1 VHEWSIVQSLL
12 SEVERHAQRRGAIAV
27 HRLHLRVGA
36 LSGVEIPLLETAFET
51 FRERTCCEGAG
62 LEIERVPARWCCP
75 RCRVEL
81 APGARLCCERCGAP
95 ARLESGD
102 EIVLARI
109 EMEVA
114 GAAGAREAAAG
125 EGS

>member
-1 VHEWSIVQSLL
+1 MHEWSIVQTLL
-12 SEVERHAQRRGAIAV
+12 SEVERHALARGAHAV
-27 HRLHLRVGA
+27 RRLHLRVGA
-36 LSGVEIPLLETAFET
+36 LSGVEIALLETAYET
-51 FRERTCCEGAG
+51 FRERSCCEGAT
-62 LEIERVPARWCCP
+62 LAIERVPARWACP

-81 APGARLCCERCGAP
+81 APGALLRCGGCGAP

-114 GAAGAREAAAG
+114 GGAERRRATAG
-125 EGS
+125 EDC

>member
-1 VHEWSIVQSLL
+1 MHEWSIVQTLL
-12 SEVERHAQRRGAIAV
+12 SEVERHARSRGARAV

-36 LSGVEIPLLETAFET
+36 LSGVEVPLLETAWET
-51 FRERTCCEGAG
+51 FRERSCCAGAS
-62 LEIERVPARWCCP
+62 LAIERVPARWACP
-75 RCRVEL
+75 RCRTEL
-81 APGARLCCERCGAP
+81 ASGALLRCGACGAS

-109 EMEVA
+109 EMELAGPA
-114 GAAGAREAAAG
+114 GADRASAG

>member
-1 VHEWSIVQSLL
+1 MHEWSIVQTLL
-12 SEVERHAQRRGAIAV
+12 SEVERHARERGAVAV
-27 HRLHLRVGA
+27 QRLHLRVGA
-36 LSGVEIPLLETAFET
+36 LSGVEIPLLESAFET
-51 FRERTCCEGAG
+51 FRERSCCAGAA
-62 LEIERVPARWCCP
+62 LEIERVPARWGCP
-75 RCRVEL
+75 RCRIEL
-81 APGARLCCERCGAP
+81 ASGAPLHCARCGAS

-114 GAAGAREAAAG
+114 GPASARAATAG

>member
-1 VHEWSIVQSLL
+1 MHEWSIVQTLI
-12 SEVERHAQRRGAIAV
+12 SEVERHAAARGAHAV

-36 LSGVEIPLLETAFET
+36 LSGVEVPLLETAWES
-51 FRERTCCEGAG
+51 FRERSCCAGAE
-62 LEIERVPARWCCP
+62 LAVELVPPLWACP
-75 RCRVEL
+75 RCRTAIPL
-81 APGARLCCERCGAP
+81 GGLLRCGACG
-95 ARLESGD
+95 AAAELESGG

-114 GAAGAREAAAG
+114 PSAAATVR

>member
-12 SEVERHAQRRGAIAV
+12 SEVERHAQARGALAV
-27 HRLHLRVGA
+27 ARLHLRVGE
-36 LSGVEIPLLETAFET
+36 LSGVEIALLETAWET
-51 FRERTCCEGAG
+51 FRERSCCAGAA
-62 LEIERVPARWCCP
+62 LAIERVPARWCCP
-75 RCRVEL
+75 RCRKQL
-81 APGARLCCERCGAP
+81 ASGGWLRCEACGAP

-109 EMEVA
+109 EMEIA
-114 GAAGAREAAAG
+114 GAAKDLAATAG

>member
-1 VHEWSIVQSLL
+1 MHEWSIVQTLL
-12 SEVERHAQRRGAIAV
+12 SEVERHAQARGARAV

-36 LSGVEIPLLETAFET
+36 LSGVEIGLLETAWET
-51 FRERTCCEGAG
+51 FRERTCCEGAA
-62 LEIERVPARWCCP
+62 LEIERVPARWSCP

-81 APGARLCCERCGAP
+81 ASGALLRCGRCGAS
-95 ARLESGD
+95 AQLESGD

-114 GAAGAREAAAG
+114 GAANAPAATAG

>member
-1 VHEWSIVQSLL
+1 MVRSLL
-12 SEVERHAQRRGAIAV
+12 DEAERCARERGARSV

-36 LSGVEIPLLETAFET
+36 LSGVETDLLEAAYAT
-51 FRERTCCEGAG
+51 FREGTLCAGAR
-62 LEIERVPARWCCP
+62 LEIERVPARWSCP

-81 APGARLCCERCGAP
+81 APGTGLCCGRCGAP

-109 EMEVA
+109 EMELA
-114 GAAGAREAAAG
+114 DAAAG
-125 EGS
+125 GAGAEEVF

>member
-1 VHEWSIVQSLL
+1 MHEWSIVHSLL
-12 SEVERHAQRRGAIAV
+12 EEAERCARARGARSV

-36 LSGVEIPLLETAFET
+36 LSGVETRLLETAYAT
-51 FRERTCCEGAG
+51 FRERTLCAGAR
-62 LEIERVPARWCCP
+62 LEIESVPARWGCA

-81 APGARLCCERCGAP
+81 APGAGLRCGRCGAA

-109 EMEVA
+109 EMELADEPAARGA
-114 GAAGAREAAAG
+114 GAG
-125 EGS
+125 EGV

>member
-1 VHEWSIVQSLL
+1 VHEWSIVHSLL
-12 SEVERHAQRRGAIAV
+12 DEAERCARAHGARSV

-36 LSGVEIPLLETAFET
+36 LSGVETELLESAYAT
-51 FRERTCCEGAG
+51 FRQATICAAAE
-62 LEIERVPARWCCP
+62 LEIERVPARWGCP

-81 APGARLCCERCGAP
+81 APRAGLCCGRCGTA

-109 EMEVA
+109 EMEIADERAAGVA
-114 GAAGAREAAAG
+114 GAG
-125 EGS
+125 EGI

>member
-1 VHEWSIVQSLL
+1 VHEWSIVQALL
-12 SEVERHAQRRGAIAV
+12 AEVERHARSRGARAIR
-27 HRLHLRVGA
+27 RLHLRVGA

-51 FRERTCCEGAG
+51 FRERTCCAGAA
-62 LEIERVPARWCCP
+62 LAIERVPARWSCP
-75 RCRVEL
+75 RCRVEV
-81 APGARLCCERCGAP
+81 AAGARLRCGGCGAA

-114 GAAGAREAAAG
+114 GAAEAAAAR

>member
-1 VHEWSIVQSLL
+1 MHEWSIVRSLL
-12 SEVERHAQRRGAIAV
+12 DEVERCARSRGARAV

-36 LSGVEIPLLETAFET
+36 LSGVDAQLLETAYAT
-51 FRERTCCEGAG
+51 FRAGTLCAGAR
-62 LEIERVPARWCCP
+62 LEIEPVAARWACP
-75 RCRVEL
+75 LCRAEL
-81 APGARLCCERCGAP
+81 VPGSGLCCGRCGAP
-95 ARLESGD
+95 GRLESGD

-114 GAAGAREAAAG
+114 GAAEQPAASAG